1 METTPLKLV
10 RISRNCTFLE
20 NKFSYFTKTKNTI
33 CPMKKFMLTLLVLV
47 IVTACKTNPF
57 TGKSTLNFYPNSQVF
72 PMAFAEYDQFLESN
86 KVVTGTS
93 EAQMITRVGQRIASA
108 AERWLD
114 ANGYP
119 GYLKDYKWEYN
130 LVKDETVNAWC
141 MPGGKIVFYTGILP
155 ITQNETG
162 VAVVMGHEV
171 AHALADHGAQRMS
184 AGTLQQIGAVA
195 GNVAIKDKETL
206 GLFNQAYGIG
216 SQLGVML
223 PFSRSHETEADRI
236 GLQIMA
242 IAGYNP
248 DEAAELWKRMKAQS
262 GGQAPPE
269 FLSTHPSNDTRIN
282 NLTAWAPAAKQE
294 ARKFGVTS
302 FK

>member
-1 METTPLKLV
+1 
-10 RISRNCTFLE
+10 
-20 NKFSYFTKTKNTI
+20 
-33 CPMKKFMLTLLVLV
+33 MKKILLTIAIFIGVA
-47 IVTACKTNPF
+47 ACKTNPF
-57 TGKSTLNFYPNSQVF
+57 TGKKVLNFYPNSQVF
-72 PMAFAEYDQFLESN
+72 PMAFAQYDQFLTENNVIENS
-86 KVVTGTS
+86 S
-93 EAQMITRVGQRIASA
+93 EAKMITKVGQRISSA
-108 AERWLD
+108 AERWLT
-114 ANGYP
+114 ANGYA

-155 ITQNETG
+155 ITQTETG

-195 GNVAIKDKETL
+195 GNVAIQDPQKRNI
-206 GLFNQAYGIG
+206 FNQAYGVG
-216 SQLGVML
+216 SQVGVML
-223 PFSRSHETEADRI
+223 PFSRGHETEADRI

-242 IAGYNP
+242 IAGYDP
-248 DEAAELWKRMKAQS
+248 TEAAELWKRMKANS

-282 NLTAWAPAAKQE
+282 NLTEWAPMAKAE
-294 ARKFGVTS
+294 AKKFGVTS
-302 FK
+302 FE

>member
-1 METTPLKLV
+1 
-10 RISRNCTFLE
+10 
-20 NKFSYFTKTKNTI
+20 
-33 CPMKKFMLTLLVLV
+33 MKKLMLILVVFLA
-47 IVTACKTNPF
+47 IGACKTNPF

-93 EAQMITRVGQRIASA
+93 EAQMITKVGQRIASA

-114 ANGYP
+114 ANGHP
-119 GYLKDYKWEYN
+119 GYLNGYKWEYN

-184 AGTLQQIGAVA
+184 ASTMQQIGAVA
-195 GNVAIKDKETL
+195 GNIAIQDQETL

-248 DEAAELWKRMKAQS
+248 EEAAELWRRMKAA
-262 GGQAPPE
+262 GGEAPPE
-269 FLSTHPSNDTRIN
+269 FMSTHPSNDTRIN

-302 FK
+302 FQ